1 MRALRHGGVR
11 LADSL
16 GSDNRDEQV
25 LPVTTAR
32 PPSLAPLATPDPA
45 AALQAVR
52 SELERLRLL
61 ADNVPALIAYY
72 ERDGY
77 ICAYANR
84 PYAETFGQTVE
95 SIVGLTFAQ
104 IIGDEAARL
113 IQPQV
118 DVVLTQART
127 VSYVRQVVRP
137 AGETVWMEVSLVPHR
152 IGDGPVVG
160 AFVLISD
167 ITRHREAE
175 NAARESEERLSKFM
189 DASVEGIAFHKNG
202 YVTDVNAPIAALV
215 GLTPEQMRGRFVLD
229 FVAPEHL
236 ARVKR
241 GLAEGGEVPYE
252 AAILDRDGRSI
263 AVEFIVR
270 TTHRAGEELRM
281 VVVRD
286 VRDRLAA
293 RERIRYLAMHDAL
306 TGLHNRGAFLEMLED
321 RLNEHRAAGQAL
333 ALMFVDLDH
342 FKRVN
347 DTLGH
352 LAGDA
357 LLRDVAQRV
366 RDLLPPQAVAGRF
379 GGDEFVVLMP
389 HVAARQAVQDLAEQV
404 RGAVC
409 EPLQVDGHT
418 VQVTA
423 TIGLA
428 MFPQDGQVSDELLR
442 HADVALYAGKDEG
455 RGGIGFYTG
464 PDRRARPPQG
474 PQGGGAG

>member
-1 MRALRHGGVR
+1 MDRVEARPADGAASAERPAEQAPGQAERPSAETRDLARALLSTR
-11 LADSL
+11 A
-16 GSDNRDEQV
+16 
-25 LPVTTAR
+25 
-32 PPSLAPLATPDPA
+32 
-45 AALQAVR
+45 
-52 SELERLRLL
+52 ELERLSLL

-72 ERDGY
+72 ERGTNA
-77 ICAYANR
+77 CAYANR
-84 PYAETFGQTVE
+84 PYAQTFGQTVK
-95 SIVGLTFAQ
+95 SIIGRTFAEV
-104 IIGDEAARL
+104 IGEEAARL

-137 AGETVWMEVSLVPHR
+137 DAATLWMEVSLVPHR
-152 IGDGPVVG
+152 LGDGPVVG
-160 AFVLISD
+160 VFVLISD

-175 NAARESEERLSKFM
+175 IAVRESEERLSKFM

-202 YVTDVNAPIAALV
+202 FITDVNAPIAALV
-215 GLTPEQMRGRFVLD
+215 GLSPDQMRGRFVLD

-236 ARVKR
+236 ARVQR
-241 GLAEGGEVPYE
+241 GMLEGGEVPYE
-252 AAILDRDGRSI
+252 AAILNREGQSI

-293 RERIRYLAMHDAL
+293 RERIRFLAQHDAL
-306 TGLHNRGAFLEMLED
+306 TGLHNRGAFLELLED
-321 RLNEHRAAGQAL
+321 RLSEHRAAGKAL

-366 RDLLPPQAVAGRF
+366 RGLLPLQALAGRF
-379 GGDEFVVLMP
+379 GGDEFVILMP
-389 HVAARQAVQDLAEQV
+389 EVADRQAVFNLAERV
-404 RGAVC
+404 RAAVA
-409 EPLQVDGHT
+409 EPLHVDGHE
-418 VQVTA
+418 VKVTA
-423 TIGLA
+423 TIGLSV
-428 MFPQDGQVSDELLR
+428 FPDDGQVSDELLR
-442 HADVALYAGKDEG
+442 HADVALYVSKDQG
-455 RGGIGFYTG
+455 RDGVGFYAGPERRTG
-464 PDRRARPPQG
+464 APKPPESDRSD
-474 PQGGGAG
+474 